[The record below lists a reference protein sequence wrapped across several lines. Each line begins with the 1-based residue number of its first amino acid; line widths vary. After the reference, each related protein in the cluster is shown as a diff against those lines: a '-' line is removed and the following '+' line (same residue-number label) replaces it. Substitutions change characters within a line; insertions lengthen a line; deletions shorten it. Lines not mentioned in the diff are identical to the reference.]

1 MLGEVHNKYT
11 HHTQKNISII
21 RIEKSPFSWLR
32 KIKARLTLLQRATEN
47 SKEGKTKQRT
57 KDQETK
63 TKKDQKNK

>member
-11 HHTQKNISII
+11 HHTQKNISVI

-32 KIKARLTLLQRATEN
+32 KIKARLTLLQQATEN
-47 SKEGKTKQRT
+47 SKNGKTKQRT
-57 KDQETK
+57 KDQETR